1 MSRAIAE
8 APVQE
13 GQSPTAES
21 IRKTEEARVKLE
33 ILSTLDRLGGLTVQ
47 ADGLTFEGERFV
59 IPSRFAG
66 SVHSVI
72 EYLKEYQESQET
84 EYEYVRRFAYRP
96 WDGAAAFDRAVK
108 RVTGSAGIG
117 RATFSFFGPKPPQQ
131 VTITTGLNQ
140 TTQVSWGQ
148 VEVPML
154 EATFHLGSDHTPDGI
169 VFAIHVSAP
178 RKHKQRVAAFLD
190 VVADE
195 LATRSIYRGQA
206 FTGGDE
212 PEFLNLNTVDAES
225 VVYGRQVMTEL
236 GANLWTL
243 LEHPDT
249 MRALRI
255 PLKRTVLVEG
265 PPGTGKTLAGQ
276 LTGQIAT
283 AHGWTY
289 VLCRPGID
297 SIESTMSLARMYA
310 PAVVWVE
317 DIETTA
323 GGSPEYLSKLLET
336 FDGVTA
342 KGHEVIVGMTTNH
355 VDRIPQKML
364 RPGRID
370 SVIHIGEL
378 TADSVRKLVEIT
390 VSPELLDPDIAW
402 DRVAYAFTEPT
413 AYVPAFGREAISR
426 ALRYAMAR
434 SGGNVVPI
442 TTDDLVDAANGL
454 RAQHTLMSEAS
465 EGIRVE
471 TGLEAALGTV
481 IGRAVVDVTERTI
494 AVPDVSSDRSIVKA
508 GRKG

>member
-1 MSRAIAE
+1 MSKAIE
-8 APVQE
+8 VQGTPE
-13 GQSPTAES
+13 PTAETV
-21 IRKTEEARVKLE
+21 RRTEEARVRTE

-66 SVHSVI
+66 SVRSVI
-72 EYLKEYQESQET
+72 EYLTEYEESQET
-84 EYEYVRRFAYRP
+84 EYEYTRRYAYRP

-117 RATFSFFGPKPPQQ
+117 RATFSFFGKQPPQQ
-131 VTITTGLNQ
+131 VTITTGLNE
-140 TTQVSWGQ
+140 TTQVPWGQ

-154 EATFHLGSDHTPDGI
+154 EATFHLGADRTAEGI
-169 VFAIHVSAP
+169 VFAIAVSAP
-178 RKHKQRVAAFLD
+178 RKHKARVAAFLD

-195 LATRSIYRGQA
+195 LAHRSIYRGKA

-212 PEFLNLNTVDAES
+212 PEFLNLATVDAEAVIYS
-225 VVYGRQVMTEL
+225 RQVMTEL

-243 LEHPDT
+243 LEHPQT
-249 MRALRI
+249 MRDLRI

-276 LTGQIAT
+276 LTGQRAT
-283 AHGWTY
+283 ENGWTY

-323 GGSPEYLSKLLET
+323 GGSAEYLSKLLET

-342 KGHEVIVGMTTNH
+342 KGHEVIVGMTSNY
-355 VDRIPQKML
+355 VERIPQKML

-378 TADSVRKLVEIT
+378 DPASVRKLVEVT
-390 VSPELLDPDIAW
+390 VSPDLLDADIQW

-413 AYVPAFGREAISR
+413 PYVPAFGREAISR
-426 ALRYAMAR
+426 AIRYAMAR
-434 SGGNVVPI
+434 AGGNVVPI
-442 TTDDLVDAANGL
+442 TTEDLVDAANGL
-454 RAQHTLMSEAS
+454 RAQHDLMTDAP
-465 EGIRVE
+465 EGVRLE

-494 AVPDVSSDRSIVKA
+494 AVPDVSSDRSVVKP

>member
-1 MSRAIAE
+1 MSKAIAVDM
-8 APVQE
+8 VQE
-13 GQSPTAES
+13 GQQPTADS
-21 IRKTEEARVKLE
+21 VRKTEEARVKLE

-47 ADGLTFEGERFV
+47 SDGLTFEGERFV
-59 IPSRFAG
+59 IPARFAG
-66 SVHSVI
+66 SVRSVI
-72 EYLKEYQESQET
+72 EYLTEYEESQET
-84 EYEYVRRFAYRP
+84 EYDYVRQYPYRP

-117 RATFSFFGPKPPQQ
+117 RATFSFFGKQPPQQ
-131 VTITTGLNQ
+131 ITITTGLNK
-140 TTQVSWGQ
+140 TTQVSWGR

-154 EATFHLGSDHTPDGI
+154 EATFDLGGQRTADGI
-169 VFAIHVSAP
+169 VFAISVSAP

-195 LATRSIYRGQA
+195 LAHRSIYRGQA

-212 PEFLNLNTVDAES
+212 PEFLNLDTVDAES
-225 VVYGRQVMTEL
+225 VVYSRQVMTEL

-243 LEHPDT
+243 LEHPQT
-249 MRALRI
+249 MRDLRI

-276 LTGQIAT
+276 LTGKRAT
-283 AHGWTY
+283 DHGWTY

-355 VDRIPQKML
+355 VNRIPQKML

-390 VSPELLDPDIAW
+390 VSPELLDPTIAW

-434 SGGNVVPI
+434 SGGAVVPI

-454 RAQHTLMSEAS
+454 RAQHVLMSEAS

-471 TGLEAALGTV
+471 SGLEAALGQVFTRNLV
-481 IGRAVVDVTERTI
+481 EVTERTVAAPGI
-494 AVPDVSSDRSIVKA
+494 DGDTSVVKA